1 MSKKAPRKPS
11 YHYAAKTQNQQK
23 YLELIEK
30 KQITIATGPPGSGKS
45 YLALGKALDLLYAKK
60 CDGGM
65 KRIVLMRPAVEMVGE
80 KLGALPG
87 SADEKISPYMFPL
100 LDNLHHIV
108 DKSTVEKLVAD
119 DRIHA
124 FPIAHVRG
132 ITLRSSFTII
142 DEAQNCLPSQLK
154 CILTRMDDNS
164 KIVLTGDLEQT
175 DIKKNNGLEDALV
188 RIGKIKEVGVI
199 NFTEKDII
207 RSEIIKKI
215 IRAYRKKV
223 NK

>member
-1 MSKKAPRKPS
+1 MSKKSPRKPN
-11 YHYAAKTQNQQK
+11 YYYEAKTPNQEK
-23 YLELIEK
+23 YLELIDEK
-30 KQITIATGPPGSGKS
+30 RIVIATGPAGSGKS
-45 YLALGKALDLLYAKK
+45 FLALGKALDLLYKK
-60 CDGGM
+60 NHNGGVS
-65 KRIVLMRPAVEMVGE
+65 RIVLMRPAVEMVGE

-100 LDNLHHIV
+100 LDNLQHIV
-108 DKSTVEKLVAD
+108 DKGTVEGLVSD

-164 KIVLTGDLEQT
+164 KVVLTGDLEQT
-175 DIKKNNGLEDALV
+175 DIKKNNGLEDALN
-188 RIGKIKEVGVI
+188 RIGRIKEVGVI
-199 NFTEKDII
+199 NFTENDIV
-207 RSEIIKKI
+207 RGELIKKI
-215 IRAYRKKV
+215 IRAYRKKL